1 MDVGAWLFGQDF
13 DVGLKGVVIE
23 QRQPRVEVQI
33 GNLKDEEK
41 KKFSLIN
48 RLATRWHPVSNPFM
62 PIIRGTTWLEKNQL
76 SWLVSGHRG
85 KYFPFLCVS

>member
-23 QRQPRVEVQI
+23 QRQPREEVQI

-41 KKFSLIN
+41 KKFSLIH
-48 RLATRWHPVSNPFM
+48 RLATRWHPVSNHFNTNNKG
-62 PIIRGTTWLEKNQL
+62 RT
-76 SWLVSGHRG
+76 
-85 KYFPFLCVS
+85 